1 MEKQIHVKNELAKNP
16 VKVEKEN
23 HKVISDSRIDE
34 LLSELKTLEEEYK
47 NSQDKIRTLLSSV
60 PVGILLVDKVGTIFV
75 ANQVALNMFGYLP
88 NVIAGK
94 NIEVILPKFDS
105 KASQNIEMFAFTA
118 SGRSFPAEITVV
130 EAPNMKEDRLF
141 VFISDITSRH
151 TLEQMKKDF
160 VAMLGHDLKAPLMSL
175 SGIIEL
181 TREGK
186 LGELNP
192 YGEKQFEIANRS
204 LNRLLQ
210 MITELLDLEKMESG
224 QIMLETENNSLTKAV
239 ASAIMDLERLYRV
252 KNIEITAFADE
263 ISLDFD
269 GKRIHRVLVNL
280 LSNAIK
286 FAPQNSGILVSLGGN
301 AEWIEVSI
309 IDEGPGIAD
318 EDKEI
323 IFTKY
328 SQLKYN
334 QGENQIGTGLG
345 LAICKSI
352 IEAHGGAIGVKD
364 RTDGK
369 NGTIFWFK
377 LPR

>member
-1 MEKQIHVKNELAKNP
+1 M
-16 VKVEKEN
+16 
-23 HKVISDSRIDE
+23 
-34 LLSELKTLEEEYK
+34 
-47 NSQDKIRTLLSSV
+47 
-60 PVGILLVDKVGTIFV
+60 
-75 ANQVALNMFGYLP
+75 
-88 NVIAGK
+88 
-94 NIEVILPKFDS
+94 
-105 KASQNIEMFAFTA
+105 
-118 SGRSFPAEITVV
+118 
-130 EAPNMKEDRLF
+130 
-141 VFISDITSRH
+141 
-151 TLEQMKKDF
+151 
-160 VAMLGHDLKAPLMSL
+160 
-175 SGIIEL
+175 
-181 TREGK
+181 
-186 LGELNP
+186 
-192 YGEKQFEIANRS
+192 
-204 LNRLLQ
+204 
-210 MITELLDLEKMESG
+210 
-224 QIMLETENNSLTKAV
+224 
-239 ASAIMDLERLYRV
+239 
-252 KNIEITAFADE
+252 
-263 ISLDFD
+263 DFD